1 MAEYYFTNW
10 VKDSRDFDPFFF
22 KICKLAFVNGSDDHR
37 FSFLKRMMRASG
49 NIDSGLAELLAETY
63 IEKEDYLRAYIY
75 FIAFEIKLK
84 MNTFIKSNYACVQY
98 IYYINADM
106 PHHTVDI
113 LLNHILKLGYPPEAG
128 LFKLRTVLEFLSVGK
143 TESAKTCFDKL
154 WDSKASDFFKNMAYA
169 IIIWCE
175 KERFDIMKIIKD
187 KYSEIIKLD
196 PNLFEYMNRIS
207 IVYFEKPL
215 KQQNML
221 QSMMQGIFS

>member
-63 IEKEDYLRAYIY
+63 VEKEDYLRA
-75 FIAFEIKLK
+75 
-84 MNTFIKSNYACVQY
+84 Y

>member
-63 IEKEDYLRAYIY
+63 VEKEDYLRA
-75 FIAFEIKLK
+75 
-84 MNTFIKSNYACVQY
+84 Y

-169 IIIWCE
+169 VIIWCE

-187 KYSEIIKLD
+187 KYSEIIRLD